1 MTFKTIFILSLLS
14 LSLTEFLE
22 PQVEAIED
30 AVQEP
35 EILLG
40 ASNGAASTIVSCVKS
55 KLGCKYVWG
64 GNGPCAFDCSGLA
77 KFCHAQAGISIERTA
92 SAQSQRGK
100 GVSINNLQPGDLV
113 FFNYGSGV
121 AHVGTYIGG
130 GQMIHSANE
139 NTGVI
144 QSAVTSGYWRGVFN
158 NARRYW

>member
-1 MTFKTIFILSLLS
+1 MSYKVILFAALIAFSCSQFLS
-14 LSLTEFLE
+14 EETEE
-22 PQVEAIED
+22 TSEV
-30 AVQEP
+30 
-35 EILLG
+35 LLG

-55 KLGCKYVWG
+55 KLECKYVWG

-121 AHVGTYIGG
+121 AHVGTYIVG
-130 GQMIHSANE
+130 GQMIQAANE

>member
-22 PQVEAIED
+22 PQVEPIEES
-30 AVQEP
+30 VQEP

-55 KLGCKYVWG
+55 KLGCRYVWG

-77 KFCHAQAGISIERTA
+77 KYCHAQAGISIERTA

-100 GVSINNLQPGDLV
+100 GVSINNLQPGDLC

-130 GQMIHSANE
+130 GQMIHAANE
-139 NTGVI
+139 KTGVI